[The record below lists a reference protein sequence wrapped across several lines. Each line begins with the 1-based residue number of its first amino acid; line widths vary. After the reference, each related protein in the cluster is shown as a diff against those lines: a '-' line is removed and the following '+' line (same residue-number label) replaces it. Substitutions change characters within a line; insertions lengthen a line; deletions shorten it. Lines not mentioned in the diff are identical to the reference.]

1 MPIVTNFN
9 ELKRLRDAALVG
21 GVGSR
26 AWIDFAVTMCDSFQ
40 ALYDTA
46 QRMNEQF
53 NAAEAKVPQGV
64 LTAFERLSATGEECE
79 FNDMASMAFPLDEW
93 NDFKVAMTCA
103 GSAAVVPFSPWINP
117 NDKSQV
123 KFLPHIGES
132 ILFCHEGKTY
142 YGKHTGGAFMAGRG
156 VTAQYFDTWD
166 CLWMPV
172 PAAYSIS
179 KKV

>member
-21 GVGSR
+21 GTGSR
-26 AWIDFAVTMCDSFQ
+26 AWIDFAVTMCDSFP

-46 QRMNEQF
+46 QRMNERV
-53 NAAEAKVPQGV
+53 NAAEAKASQIV

-79 FNDMASMAFPLDEW
+79 LNDWTWMAFPLDEW
-93 NDFKVAMTCA
+93 NAFEEAVTCA
-103 GSAAVVPFSPWINP
+103 GSAAVAPVTPWINP

-123 KFLPHIGES
+123 KFLPHIGEEV
-132 ILFCHEGKTY
+132 LFCHEGKTY
-142 YGKHTGGAFMAGRG
+142 YGKHTGGAFVAGRG

-166 CLWMPV
+166 CLWMPL
-172 PAAYSIS
+172 PAAYSTS
-179 KKV
+179 KKD